1 VRLVR
6 IYNDAQGESHFEDLE
21 LRSETQL
28 SSTGVTADVSEPLP
42 AESLFFRYVISEAS
56 DVTPHVAPARLII
69 VHLEGAVE
77 VEASDGEIRRFGPG
91 EAVLVEDIA
100 GKGHITRNLDG
111 KPRRTLVAALPTGE
125 PPLQTASHS
134 PRQPKKESR

>member
-1 VRLVR
+1 LVR
-6 IYNDAQGESHFEDLE
+6 IYNDEQGESHFEDLE

-28 SSTGVTADVSEPLP
+28 SPTGVTAEVSEPLP
-42 AESLFFRYVISEAS
+42 AGSVFLRRVISEAS

-91 EAVLVEDIA
+91 EAVLVEDTA
-100 GKGHITRNLDG
+100 GKGHITRNIGG
-111 KPRRTLVAALPTGE
+111 KSRRTLMAELTTGE
-125 PPLQTASHS
+125 THPQPASH
-134 PRQPKKESR
+134 PPAQPKKES